1 MMPLKTD
8 CSKQPESTA
17 CYLLATA
24 LLLVVSVTPVWAEEN
39 SAEADVWKYRVDAY
53 LWGASVGGESASG
66 GDIDVKFKD
75 LVEDMDLG
83 LMTSLAAEKSKWIFE
98 ADVIY
103 LDIEEKGDFE
113 LDPVLEVD
121 DIELTGWILN
131 PFVGYK
137 VLEGEHGYLAVLGGA
152 RYLYLDLDL
161 ELATRPPEPPAK
173 ETFSEDGE
181 YWDGIVGVIGRVTL
195 NERWALPYYLDIG
208 TGDTDMTW
216 QVFGGVSY
224 AFEKFE
230 LIAGYRYLEWDF
242 KSGNKAFNELTLS
255 GPMVGA
261 RFRF

>member
-1 MMPLKTD
+1 MMPLKMINCLRKKTI
-8 CSKQPESTA
+8 SF
-17 CYLLATA
+17 YLSVFV
-24 LLLVVSVTPVWAEEN
+24 LLIAFSAAPVWAEEN

-161 ELATRPPEPPAK
+161 ELATRPPLPPVK